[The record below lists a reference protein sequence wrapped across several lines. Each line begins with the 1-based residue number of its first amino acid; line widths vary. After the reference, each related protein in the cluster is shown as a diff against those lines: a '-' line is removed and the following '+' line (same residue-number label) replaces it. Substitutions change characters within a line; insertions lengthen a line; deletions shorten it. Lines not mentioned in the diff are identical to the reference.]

1 MNSMS
6 FGSSPNVDC
15 IWSATS
21 SGCAAGKSIYP
32 GTSPSAVV
40 SGSSDGSVHTL
51 LSTGMTVSPRS
62 RAIWK
67 TESDC
72 ACTPCVAS
80 TRSSAPWQAES
91 ERETSQLKST

>member
-1 MNSMS
+1 
-6 FGSSPNVDC
+6 
-15 IWSATS
+15 
-21 SGCAAGKSIYP
+21 
-32 GTSPSAVV
+32 
-40 SGSSDGSVHTL
+40 
-51 LSTGMTVSPRS
+51 MTVSPRS